1 MAPNLTNFAERVDT
15 DDFNDRHLSTDSFT
29 ALSQEIYGTVHPTP
43 DRPVNVTFESLRGSP
58 PPPPATPHIRSGVFK
73 VFLGGL
79 CFEMGP
85 HALQAV
91 LWNVC
96 GVRVLIEHIDLFTK
110 DGRNKGCGT
119 VFVTSEADRDTILS
133 YDRRLLFT
141 PTGVWSAQTPET
153 LRTVVEEVVCR
164 EYKGPRH
171 PAVIEPTKTSSRP
184 FHSQRA

>member
-1 MAPNLTNFAERVDT
+1 MTLTQNVPERVDS
-15 DDFNDRHLSTDSFT
+15 DDSTESFT

-43 DRPVNVTFESLRGSP
+43 DRPVNVTFEALCGP
-58 PPPPATPHIRSGVFK
+58 PPPPPTPHIRSGVFK

-79 CFEMGP
+79 CFEMDP

-96 GVRVLIEHIDLFTK
+96 GVRVLIEHINLYTK

-119 VFVTSEADRDTILS
+119 VFVTSEADRDVLLS

-153 LRTVVEEVVCR
+153 LRTVVGDVVCR

-171 PAVIEPTKTSSRP
+171 PAVIEPTKASSRP